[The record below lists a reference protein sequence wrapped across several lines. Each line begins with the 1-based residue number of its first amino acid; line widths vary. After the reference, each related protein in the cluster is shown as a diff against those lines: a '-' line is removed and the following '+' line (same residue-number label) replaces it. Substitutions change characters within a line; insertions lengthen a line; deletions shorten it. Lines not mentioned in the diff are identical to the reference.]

1 MGEMTNAYKVKSIN
15 LNGRDL
21 CMAGSKILNCILR
34 KEDRR
39 MLYLVNLGTV
49 SGL

>member
-21 CMAGSKILNCILR
+21 CMAGSKILNYIFKKRGQKDAVL
-34 KEDRR
+34 
-39 MLYLVNLGTV
+39 
-49 SGL
+49 S